1 MVRFVLNSLQP
12 NISKAIL
19 QNLLNNQELI
29 SLVII
34 SATFMISNE

>member
-19 QNLLNNQELI
+19 QNLLNNEELI